1 MSTRIAMIKER
12 LQTALSPQ
20 SMEVIDESAQHAGH
34 AGAKSGGG
42 HYALTI
48 VAQRFTGHNLVQ
60 RHRMIYDALGD
71 AMHKDIHA
79 LSIRAYAPDE
89 FLQ

>member
-1 MSTRIAMIKER
+1 MSARITMIKER
-12 LQTALSPQ
+12 LQSALSPQ
-20 SMEVIDESAQHAGH
+20 SIEVIDESAQHAGH

-48 VAQRFTGHNLVQ
+48 VAQRFAGQNLVQ
-60 RHRMIYDALGD
+60 RHRMVYEALGD
-71 AMHKDIHA
+71 AMRKDIHA

-89 FLQ
+89 LSQ

>member
-1 MSTRIAMIKER
+1 MSTRVAMIKER

-48 VAQRFTGHNLVQ
+48 VAQRFAGHNLVQ
-60 RHRMIYDALGD
+60 RHRMVYEALGD
-71 AMHKDIHA
+71 AMRKDIHA

>member
-1 MSTRIAMIKER
+1 MIEER
-12 LQTALSPQ
+12 LRAALAPQ
-20 SMEVIDESAQHAGH
+20 NIDVVDESAQHAGH

-48 VAQRFTGHNLVQ
+48 VAKQFAGQSQVQ
-60 RHRMIYDALGD
+60 RHRMIYEALGD
-71 AMHKDIHA
+71 AMRKEIHA

-89 FLQ
+89 F

>member
-1 MSTRIAMIKER
+1 MSARIDMIKER

-48 VAQRFTGHNLVQ
+48 VAQQFAGHNLLQ
-60 RHRMIYDALGD
+60 RHRMVYEALGD
-71 AMHKDIHA
+71 AMRKDIHA

-89 FLQ
+89 LKL

>member
-1 MSTRIAMIKER
+1 MNGRISMIKER
-12 LQTALSPQ
+12 LQSALSPQ
-20 SMEVIDESAQHAGH
+20 SIEVIDESAQHAGH

-48 VAQRFTGHNLVQ
+48 VAQQFVGHDLLQ
-60 RHRMIYDALGD
+60 RHRMVYEALGD
-71 AMHKDIHA
+71 AMRKDIHA

-89 FLQ
+89 LKL